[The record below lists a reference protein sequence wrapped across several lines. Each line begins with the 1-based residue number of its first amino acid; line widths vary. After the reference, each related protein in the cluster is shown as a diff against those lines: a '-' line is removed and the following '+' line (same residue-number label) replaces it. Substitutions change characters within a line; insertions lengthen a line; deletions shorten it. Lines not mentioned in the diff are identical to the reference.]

1 MYRIKEEQ
9 EQGLTIYKMQEGYV
23 RKYHPVNG
31 FGIAKEVVWMTRV
44 KTTESDL
51 AIDAYKAAQMM
62 SSEDFKLY
70 AQNNIHQTG
79 IKKVAVETK
88 LDQAAFDLQQLE
100 AKMIEQITDLQLEA
114 KKYKELK
121 EIASTIIHMID
132 RGAILQTDSIIVQA
146 LRTGLND

>member
-70 AQNNIHQTG
+70 AQNNIHQMG

-100 AKMIEQITDLQLEA
+100 AKMIEQITDLQHQA

-121 EIASTIIHMID
+121 EIASTIVHMID